1 MNLDDRLNTEQS
13 FLCGEKLSLADI
25 VIFNEVTL
33 YMEIMGLDTDS
44 EEIKDRAY
52 LVKWLKTKMLNNIST
67 GEAKIQI
74 KTDKRYEKK
83 RETEKRQKV
92 NIKNKKKGYF

>member
-33 YMEIMGLDTDS
+33 YMEIIGFNTES
-44 EEIKDRAY
+44 EEIQDKAN
-52 LVKWLKTKMLNNIST
+52 LVKWLKTKMLNNLQVIESHQKMKD
-67 GEAKIQI
+67 ALKKIKI
-74 KTDKRYEKK
+74 KKPLS
-83 RETEKRQKV
+83 
-92 NIKNKKKGYF
+92 

>member
-1 MNLDDRLNTEQS
+1 MNLDDRLKTEQS

-52 LVKWLKTKMLNNIST
+52 LVKWLKTKMLNNLQVIESHQKMKD
-67 GEAKIQI
+67 ALKKIKI
-74 KTDKRYEKK
+74 KKPTL
-83 RETEKRQKV
+83 
-92 NIKNKKKGYF
+92 

>member
-1 MNLDDRLNTEQS
+1 MNLDDRLKTEQS

-33 YMEIMGLDTDS
+33 YMEIMGLDTDN

-52 LVKWLKTKMLNNIST
+52 LVKWLKTKMLNNLQVIESHQKMKD
-67 GEAKIQI
+67 ALKKIKI
-74 KTDKRYEKK
+74 KKPTL
-83 RETEKRQKV
+83 
-92 NIKNKKKGYF
+92 

>member
-33 YMEIMGLDTDS
+33 YMEIMGFNTES
-44 EEIKDRAY
+44 EEIQDRAN
-52 LVKWLKTKMLNNIST
+52 LVKWLKTKMLNNLQVIESHQKMKD
-67 GEAKIQI
+67 ALKKIKI
-74 KTDKRYEKK
+74 KKPMS
-83 RETEKRQKV
+83 
-92 NIKNKKKGYF
+92 

>member
-52 LVKWLKTKMLNNIST
+52 LVKWLKTKMLNNLQLIESHQKMKD
-67 GEAKIQI
+67 ALKKIKI
-74 KTDKRYEKK
+74 KKPTL
-83 RETEKRQKV
+83 
-92 NIKNKKKGYF
+92 

>member
-33 YMEIMGLDTDS
+33 YMEIMGFNTES
-44 EEIKDRAY
+44 EEIQDRAN
-52 LVKWLKTKMLNNIST
+52 LVKWLKTKMLNNLQVIESH
-67 GEAKIQI
+67 
-74 KTDKRYEKK
+74 
-83 RETEKRQKV
+83 
-92 NIKNKKKGYF
+92 

>member
-25 VIFNEVTL
+25 VIFNEVNL

-52 LVKWLKTKMLNNIST
+52 LVKWLKTKMLNNLQLIESHQKMKD
-67 GEAKIQI
+67 ALKKIKI
-74 KTDKRYEKK
+74 KKPTL
-83 RETEKRQKV
+83 
-92 NIKNKKKGYF
+92 

>member
-52 LVKWLKTKMLNNIST
+52 LVKWLKTKMLNNLQVIESHQKMKD
-67 GEAKIQI
+67 ALKKIKI
-74 KTDKRYEKK
+74 KKPTL
-83 RETEKRQKV
+83 
-92 NIKNKKKGYF
+92 

>member
-33 YMEIMGLDTDS
+33 YMEIMGFNTES
-44 EEIKDRAY
+44 EEIQDIAN
-52 LVKWLKTKMLNNIST
+52 LVKWLKTKMLNNLQVIESYQKMKD
-67 GEAKIQI
+67 ALKKIKI
-74 KTDKRYEKK
+74 KKPMS
-83 RETEKRQKV
+83 
-92 NIKNKKKGYF
+92 